1 LRGNEQVLGPGTGGI
16 EMESVYFLLFC
27 LLNAFI
33 IYWALRNDDQE
44 TFLSDAAPEE
54 EEGGS
59 DNISG
64 R

>member
-1 LRGNEQVLGPGTGGI
+1 
-16 EMESVYFLLFC
+16 MESVYFLLFC

-33 IYWALRNDDQE
+33 IYWALQNDDQE
-44 TFLSDAAPEE
+44 TFLNDATPEA

-59 DNISG
+59 ENTPQ